1 MLRVWHRIDD
11 WMLRLSWVPSL
22 VLVIAMG
29 LIAVQASDRREPFQ
43 ILSVEPAAARPGD
56 MVTIRAKVW
65 RDQSRNCSAVMSRS
79 VLDAQAVRWDY
90 PLTRFSDAMIDRMES
105 LAPGEL
111 RVSIVVPSSAS
122 AGRACCTA
130 ASPVSASSSLLLCVG
145 CRRTLGMSPRV
156 LAESRCGGTA

>member
-1 MLRVWHRIDD
+1 MMRVWHRVDD

-65 RDQSRNCSAVMSRS
+65 RDRSRNCSAVMSRS
-79 VLDAQAVRWDY
+79 VFDAQHVRWDY

-105 LAPGEL
+105 AAPGEL
-111 RVSIVVPSSAS
+111 RVSVVVPSSAS
-122 AGRACCTA
+122 AGTA
-130 ASPVSASSSLLLCVG
+130 QLVSVLEYRCN
-145 CRRTLGMSPRV
+145 RV
-156 LAESRCGGTA
+156 HAIWPIEVTTTMPFTVLE